1 MKAGDQVKHTGSSWA
16 VQLGAYGQAIQIV
29 PSGVGVVVGSPVVD
43 QNGETWIF
51 AVFSTGLHACR
62 ADGFRVQAP

>member
-1 MKAGDQVKHTGSSWA
+1 MKAGDQVKHTGTGWA
-16 VQLGAYGQAIQIV
+16 VLLGAYGTGPTA

-43 QNGETWIF
+43 QNGDTWIF